1 MENKEFFAAL
11 TDLVREKGISEEAF
25 ITTLENALASA
36 YKKQFEGGA
45 EINVSLNAELGT
57 IEFSAT
63 RYVVEEVE
71 DKDKEISLED
81 AQALDPKHQVGDKIV
96 KHFIP
101 KDFGRIAAQTAKQ
114 VILQKLHETERDN
127 TLSEFSDKEGELVE
141 GVIRKIDERNVYVEL
156 GDKKIE
162 GVMPPQD
169 RVNTERYAIGDTIK
183 VFVKRVKNN
192 GKNSQ
197 IVVSRTAQGLVK
209 KLFEEQVP
217 EIAQGIVEIKEIA
230 REPGHRTKMAIYSND
245 PRVDAVGACVGNRG
259 ARVNAVVAE
268 LGGEKI
274 DIITWNEDPLA
285 FIYKALS
292 PATVLSVTAR
302 GERSAMAIVPD
313 EKLSLAIG
321 RDGQNAR
328 LAARLTG
335 WKIDVKSASS
345 PEAAEVLA
353 SLEEEETDDEE

>member
-11 TDLVREKGISEEAF
+11 TDLVREKGISQEAF

-36 YKKQFEGGA
+36 YKKQFDGGA
-45 EINVSLNAELGT
+45 EIAVSLDAEQGT
-57 IEFSAT
+57 IEFRAT

-81 AQALDPKHQVGDKIV
+81 AQELDPNHKVGDTIV
-96 KHFIP
+96 KTFIP

-114 VILQKLHETERDN
+114 VILQKLHEAERDN
-127 TLSEFSDKEGELVE
+127 TFSEFSDKEGELME
-141 GVIRKIDERNVYVEL
+141 GVIRKIDDRNIYVEL

-169 RVNTERYAIGDTIK
+169 RVPTERYALGDRLK

-192 GKNSQ
+192 GRNSQ
-197 IVVSRTAQGLVK
+197 IVVSRSAQGLVK

-230 REPGHRTKMAIYSND
+230 REPGHRTKMAIVSSD
-245 PRVDAVGACVGNRG
+245 SRVDAVGACVGNRG
-259 ARVNAVVAE
+259 ARVNAVVQE

-292 PATVLSVTAR
+292 PATVLSVTAK
-302 GERSAMAIVPD
+302 GEKSAIAIVPD
-313 EKLSLAIG
+313 DKLSLAIG

-345 PEAAEVLA
+345 PEAQEILA
-353 SLEEEETDDEE
+353 QMESEDEE